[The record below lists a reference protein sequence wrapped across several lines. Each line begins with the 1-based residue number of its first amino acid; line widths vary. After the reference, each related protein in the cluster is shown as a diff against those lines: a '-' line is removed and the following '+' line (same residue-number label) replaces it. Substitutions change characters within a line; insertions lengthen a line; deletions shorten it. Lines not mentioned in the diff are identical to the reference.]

1 MNLVVGGQLMKFL
14 RQPFYN
20 AYRLILRNSKYRWLV
35 ILGSLIYLVSPFD
48 IVTDIIPFVGWIDDG
63 FIATL
68 LVTEVSQIILEQHK
82 DRRAKSTSVD
92 TVSAS

>member
-20 AYRLILRNSKYRWLV
+20 AYRLILQNPKYRWLV

-63 FIATL
+63 LIATL
-68 LVTEVSQIILEQHK
+68 LVTEVSQIILEKRK
-82 DRRAKSTSVD
+82 DRRVKSTSVD